1 MVPFR
6 RGQFLLTITRFRI
19 SKQLEEGNAIGIHS
33 NIKQYA
39 SQGLPRKDWR
49 RLQRYEECCRCH
61 HLQEGQAPVH
71 REASQSES
79 RARLPVPIT
88 RRVRPTSQEERR
100 AEEEVEGGRHPR
112 PLEETTPHAAR
123 VKNNLNE
130 GQRTRDRGSD
140 RIRDDYL
147 SVLSVGVA
155 WVFFPGRS

>member
-1 MVPFR
+1 M
-6 RGQFLLTITRFRI
+6 
-19 SKQLEEGNAIGIHS
+19 EGDAIGIHS
-33 NIKQYA
+33 NIEQYA
-39 SQGLPRKDWR
+39 TQGLPWKDWR

-71 REASQSES
+71 REASQPES
-79 RARLPVPIT
+79 RARLPVPIA

-112 PLEETTPHAAR
+112 SLEETTPHAAG
-123 VKNNLNE
+123 VKNNLDE

-140 RIRDDYL
+140 RIRDNHL
-147 SVLSVGVA
+147 SFLSVGVA